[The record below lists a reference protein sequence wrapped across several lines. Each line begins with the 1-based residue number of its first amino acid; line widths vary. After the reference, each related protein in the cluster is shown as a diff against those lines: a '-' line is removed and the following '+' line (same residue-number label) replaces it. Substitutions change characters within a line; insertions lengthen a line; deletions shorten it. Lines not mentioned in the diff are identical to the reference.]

1 MPIIN
6 SRKPRLG
13 GVFSFSPKQK
23 GTPVR
28 GVSMRMNEKISS
40 ALSYFWNGVIGVFGS
55 ISADGYTVLIA
66 LAGMLLTAWIN
77 NYWQKKRFEKDY
89 GDEAP

>member
-1 MPIIN
+1 M
-6 SRKPRLG
+6 
-13 GVFSFSPKQK
+13 
-23 GTPVR
+23 

-66 LAGMLLTAWIN
+66 LAGMLITAWIN